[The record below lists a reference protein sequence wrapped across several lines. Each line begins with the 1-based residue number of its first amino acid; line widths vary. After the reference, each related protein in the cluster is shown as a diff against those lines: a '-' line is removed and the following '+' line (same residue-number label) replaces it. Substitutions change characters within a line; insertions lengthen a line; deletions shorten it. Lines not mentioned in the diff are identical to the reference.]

1 MEFFIRKESTDPI
14 LKMQLVLDGRN
25 DFQDFHTKL
34 ANSTIYFSMRDVATG
49 VLRVVNRR
57 GGIVAK
63 TSTSINAPTEYYVYY
78 KWVASDVREEGRF
91 EGQFAI
97 YFHDDNTKLIAP
109 IREDLYIT
117 ISDSFVKLPC

>member
-34 ANSTIYFSMRDVATG
+34 ANSTIYFSMRDVDTG

-57 GGIVAK
+57 GGIVSK

-78 KWVASDVREEGRF
+78 KWADSDVRAEGRF

-97 YFHDDNTKLIAP
+97 YFHGDNTKLIAP
-109 IREDLYIT
+109 IRENLYIT